1 MKYRFELVMKNVFHL
16 LPSECTNTVVIRLT
30 SLIHLYFSGYLIM
43 YWWKRTQGDED
54 MWSNSEYVNF
64 VSLKVVFAEPKN
76 KFKILSSI
84 SYSHYKPKKKKT
96 FESISEFRQQICP
109 WNLLIVLW
117 DIEKITLLQ
126 SSFPINL
133 NSFYVKLGNLLQR
146 NQSSQLLVVDSVV

>member
-84 SYSHYKPKKKKT
+84 SYSHYKPKKKKK
-96 FESISEFRQQICP
+96 R
-109 WNLLIVLW
+109 LLIVLW